1 MSTMHSAPNISKSL
15 TSVEQEQAEEYAHC
29 HAEGL
34 GPAATLAAVG
44 ATPTEFARQMG
55 SPDFMR
61 EVKRHAAKLERQG
74 TGIKAQAQREL
85 RGIVNQ
91 ISGRINSVEGIN
103 NADLAKFGELLL
115 KTLALLDRRD
125 DSQVKH
131 EPAASHGSGMV
142 RIIINTNPVR
152 IGRPAPRDDLLDVT
166 DVTDISEVDE

>member
-1 MSTMHSAPNISKSL
+1 MYPAPTNTKSL
-15 TSVEQEQAEEYAHC
+15 TSVEQERAEEYARC
-29 HAEGL
+29 HADGL
-34 GPAATLAAVG
+34 DPAATLAAVG
-44 ATPTEFARQMG
+44 ATPAEFARQMG
-55 SPDFMR
+55 NPDFMR
-61 EVKRHAAKLERQG
+61 EVKRQAAQLERQG

-85 RGIVNQ
+85 RGVVGM
-91 ISGRINSVEGIN
+91 ISGRLNSAEGIN

-125 DSQVKH
+125 DSQIKH
-131 EPAASHGSGMV
+131 EPAALHGSGMV